1 LLAVTISVFVD
12 WFVTNNVGARH
23 PSRVAV
29 ARRST
34 GGFPVSL
41 AELVAFAVGALR
53 GHRLRTVLSVAG
65 VSVGIAAVVA
75 LTALGEGARQYVVQ
89 EFSSLGTNLLIVIP
103 GKVETSG
110 MMPFGGTTN
119 DLTIDDYRAVSTR
132 IPTVVE
138 AAPLATGTEVVRA
151 EGKSRSLAIFGT
163 TAELLRVRQLEVGS
177 GRFLTPGDPER
188 GGSEV
193 VLGVKAARELFGAV
207 SPLGKVVRIGEWRF
221 RVVGVLAPR
230 GRSLGF
236 DFDDLVFIPVKT
248 AMRMFNRS
256 SLFRIL
262 IDVGSERNL
271 GPTKQEV
278 IDLLAE
284 RHRVEDVTVITQD
297 AVVSTFNSIFGV
309 LTLALVAIASVSLTV
324 AGVGIMNVM
333 LVAVAE
339 RRQEIGLLKAL
350 GASTGQVLAVFIA
363 EASVLS
369 SVGGG
374 VGLAVGWLSIRG
386 FVQVY
391 PTFPAAPPVWAI
403 AASLIVSLGVGVVFG
418 VVPARRAARLDPV
431 QALVGR

>member
-1 LLAVTISVFVD
+1 MPLT
-12 WFVTNNVGARH
+12 
-23 PSRVAV
+23 
-29 ARRST
+29 
-34 GGFPVSL
+34 
-41 AELVAFAVGALR
+41 ELVAFAIGALR

-65 VSVGIAAVVA
+65 VAVGIAAVVA

-103 GKVETSG
+103 GKVETTG

-119 DLTIDDYRAVSTR
+119 DLTLDDYRAVATR
-132 IPTVVE
+132 IPLVVE

-151 EGKSRSLAIFGT
+151 GGRARSVGVFGT
-163 TAELLRVRQLEVGS
+163 TAELAQVRRLVVGS

-193 VLGVKAARELFGAV
+193 VLGLKVAQELFGAV
-207 SPLGKVVRIGEWRF
+207 SPLGKIVRIGEWRF

-236 DFDDLVFIPVKT
+236 DFDDIVFIPVKT
-248 AMRMFNRS
+248 SMRMFNRS

-262 IDVGSERNL
+262 VEVGSERNL
-271 GPTKQEV
+271 APAKQAV
-278 IDLLAE
+278 IELLAE
-284 RHRVEDVTVITQD
+284 RHRTEDVTVITQD
-297 AVVSTFNSIFGV
+297 AVVSTFNSVFNV

-339 RRQEIGLLKAL
+339 RRREIGLLKAL
-350 GASTGQVLAVFIA
+350 GATTKQVLAVFIA
-363 EASVLS
+363 EAAVLS
-369 SVGGG
+369 SLGGA
-374 VGLAVGWLSIRG
+374 VGLGAGWLSIRA
-386 FVQVY
+386 FVQIY
-391 PTFPAAPPVWAI
+391 PTFPAAAPAWAVV
-403 AASLIVSLGVGVVFG
+403 ASLTVSLVVGLVFG

>member
-1 LLAVTISVFVD
+1 MPLT
-12 WFVTNNVGARH
+12 
-23 PSRVAV
+23 
-29 ARRST
+29 
-34 GGFPVSL
+34 
-41 AELVAFAVGALR
+41 ELITFAIGALR

-65 VSVGIAAVVA
+65 VAVGIAAVVA

-103 GKVETSG
+103 GKVETTG

-119 DLTIDDYRAVSTR
+119 DLTIDDYRAIATR
-132 IPTVVE
+132 IPFVVE
-138 AAPLATGTEVVRA
+138 AAPLATGTEVLRA
-151 EGKSRSLAIFGT
+151 EGRSLSVAVFGT
-163 TAELLRVRQLEVGS
+163 TAELAEVRRLVVGS
-177 GRFLTPGDPER
+177 GRFLTPGDPDR

-193 VLGVKAARELFGAV
+193 VLGLKVAQELFGPV

-236 DFDDLVFIPVKT
+236 DFDDLVFVPVRT
-248 AMRMFNRS
+248 SMRMFNRS

-262 IDVGSERNL
+262 IEVGSEGNL
-271 GPTKQEV
+271 APAKKAV
-278 IDLLAE
+278 IELIAE
-284 RHRVEDVTVITQD
+284 RHRVEDITVITQD
-297 AVVSTFNSIFGV
+297 AVVSTFNSVFNV

-339 RRQEIGLLKAL
+339 RRREIGLLKAL
-350 GASTGQVLAVFIA
+350 GASTRQVLAVFIA

-369 SVGGG
+369 SLGGA
-374 VGLAVGWLSIRG
+374 VGLAAGWLSIRA

-391 PTFPAAPPVWAI
+391 PTFPAAPPTWAI
-403 AASLIVSLGVGVVFG
+403 AASLAVSLVVGVVFG
-418 VVPARRAARLDPV
+418 VVPARRAAKLDPV

>member
-1 LLAVTISVFVD
+1 MSAS
-12 WFVTNNVGARH
+12 
-23 PSRVAV
+23 
-29 ARRST
+29 
-34 GGFPVSL
+34 
-41 AELVAFAVGALR
+41 ELVAFAVGALR

-65 VSVGIAAVVA
+65 VAVGIAAVIT

-103 GKVETSG
+103 GKVETTG
-110 MMPFGGTTN
+110 MLPFGGTTN
-119 DLTIDDYRAVSTR
+119 DLTIDDYRAIATR
-132 IPTVVE
+132 LPMVRC
-138 AAPLATGTEVVRA
+138 AAPLATGTEVVRT
-151 EGKSRSLAIFGT
+151 EGRSRSVPVFGT
-163 TAELLRVRQLEVGS
+163 TAELARVRRLEIGS
-177 GRFLTPGDPER
+177 GRYLTPGDPDR

-193 VLGVKAARELFGAV
+193 VLGVKVAHELFGAV
-207 SPLGKVVRIGEWRF
+207 SPLGEVIRIGEWRF

-236 DFDDLVFIPVKT
+236 DFDDIVYIPVRT

-262 IDVGSERNL
+262 VDVGGEREL
-271 GPTKQEV
+271 EPGKKAV
-278 IDLLAE
+278 IELLAA

-339 RRQEIGLLKAL
+339 RRREIGLLKAL
-350 GASTGQVLAVFIA
+350 GASTRQVLAVFLA
-363 EASVLS
+363 EAAVLS
-369 SVGGG
+369 SLGGAAG
-374 VGLAVGWLSIRG
+374 LTAGWLAVRA
-386 FVQVY
+386 FVEIY
-391 PTFPAAPPVWAI
+391 PTFPAAAPMWAV
-403 AASLIVSLGVGVVFG
+403 AASLAVSLGVGVVFG
-418 VVPARRAARLDPV
+418 VVPARRAAKLDPV

>member
-1 LLAVTISVFVD
+1 VPLT
-12 WFVTNNVGARH
+12 
-23 PSRVAV
+23 
-29 ARRST
+29 
-34 GGFPVSL
+34 
-41 AELVAFAVGALR
+41 ELIAYAIGALR

-103 GKVETSG
+103 GKVETTG
-110 MMPFGGTTN
+110 MLPFGGTTN
-119 DLTIDDYRAVSTR
+119 DLTLDDYRAVATR
-132 IPTVVE
+132 IPLVDD

-151 EGKSRSLAIFGT
+151 EGKSRSVAVFGT
-163 TAELLRVRQLEVGS
+163 TSELAAIRRLKVGS
-177 GRFLTPGDPER
+177 GRFLTPGDPGR

-193 VLGVKAARELFGAV
+193 VLGIKVARELFGAK

-236 DFDDLVFIPVKT
+236 DFDDIVFIPVKT
-248 AMRMFNRS
+248 SMRMFNRS

-262 IDVGSERNL
+262 VEVGSERNL
-271 GPTKQEV
+271 KPCKRAV
-278 IDLLAE
+278 IDLLAA

-350 GASTGQVLAVFIA
+350 GASTRQVLAVFLA

-369 SVGGG
+369 SLGGA
-374 VGLAVGWLSIRG
+374 VGLAVGWLSIQA
-386 FVQVY
+386 FIQVY
-391 PTFPAAPPVWAI
+391 PTFPAATPTWAV
-403 AASLIVSLGVGVVFG
+403 AASLAVSLGVGVVFG